1 MWIPPEQRLRAL
13 NFPAFISRILICFL
27 WVISITTTN
36 GFAQEQSETL
46 HGLMLQQGSLTLVT
60 DSQDTSLLRQ
70 AADQVEKITEDIYVL
85 TRLRRSDSLT
95 IYFLNNLHQ
104 VRKFIP
110 TAPTW
115 SGGLTTDPNT
125 LYVYDSDP
133 VEWLATLRHELTHVL
148 VAQNNLTLPVWFNEG
163 LAQYVAGK
171 WSWSGYLAL
180 GNAVLRSDVIPLS
193 DLDMV
198 LTYSRQKAELGYA
211 ESLGAFKYML
221 ERQGRS
227 ILPILLTSDDRTFK
241 ERYQAASQ
249 ETLLD
254 FEIGWREDLSRSY
267 AFYKLVKFPDI
278 LWLAMPFIVLIGYFL
293 MRWRNRKKIR
303 QWEIEE
309 GWELHRGEP
318 D

>member
-1 MWIPPEQRLRAL
+1 
-13 NFPAFISRILICFL
+13 
-27 WVISITTTN
+27 
-36 GFAQEQSETL
+36 
-46 HGLMLQQGSLTLVT
+46 MLQQGTLTLVT
-60 DSQDTSLLRQ
+60 DSQDTNLLRE
-70 AADQVEKITEDIYVL
+70 AATQVDKITEDIFEL
-85 TRLRRSDSLT
+85 TSMRLTDSLT
-95 IYFLNNLHQ
+95 IYFLNNLDH

-125 LYVYDSDP
+125 LYVYDNDP
-133 VEWLATLRHELTHVL
+133 VEWLATLKHELTHVL
-148 VAQNNLTLPVWFNEG
+148 VAQANLNLPVWFNEG

-171 WSWSGYLAL
+171 WSWAGYLAL

-211 ESLGAFKYML
+211 ESLNAFKYIL

-227 ILPILLTSDDRTFK
+227 ILPILLTGDDRSFK
-241 ERYQAASQ
+241 ERYQAASR

-254 FEIGWREDLSRSY
+254 FETGWREDLSRSY
-267 AFYKLVKFPDI
+267 AFFKLVKFPDM
-278 LWLAMPFIVLIGYFL
+278 LWVAMPFIVLIGYVL

-309 GWELHRGEP
+309 GWEQNRGQL